1 MKRLLLF
8 ISLALVLAVI
18 AGSYAFISFPASGP
32 ETEVSTATVD
42 TPSVESVPGS
52 VAVGSTMNG
61 GENGISGD
69 VVVTGKSVGA
79 DLGISD
85 DAVVTGDTAPLQ
97 GLEAPRLGQR
107 PVRTEQR
114 RHVPVQQRRRRAL
127 TANTAPKE
135 RRART

>member
-42 TPSVESVPGS
+42 TPSVESVPGPA
-52 VAVGSTMNG
+52 AVGSTTNG
-61 GENGISGD
+61 SENGVSHD

-85 DAVVTGDTAPLQ
+85 DAVVTGDTAPSKASKPHDSGSDLYELSN
-97 GLEAPRLGQR
+97 GDMCPYSTGDEL
-107 PVRTEQR
+107 
-114 RHVPVQQRRRRAL
+114 
-127 TANTAPKE
+127 
-135 RRART
+135 